1 MKTLFSSELL
11 STLGIS
17 QWGYTEISKPTS
29 LSQFQNWLRKN
40 QDEPLQ
46 YLKGEKADLR
56 ADIKNYFPQ
65 FQSALVFLFDYSQA
79 KKNLMEIDN
88 DVKIASYVLG
98 FEGQD
103 YHDVVKNRLNTL
115 KNELLKI
122 HPQLEMKY
130 SLDTQPILERDL
142 AYRAGLGWFGKNS
155 MLINREQG
163 SYFIIG
169 SLLLSEKLD
178 YEVRPLETDHCGQ
191 CRKCLEACPT
201 QAITEERTIISNQC
215 LSTYT
220 IEIFKDA
227 EPPKFSKGHSDEFF
241 GCDICQEVCPWN
253 DKPLEKL
260 SAKPVPSNLITD
272 FFFRSKEKIKTDL
285 ENFSNNQFRKFFS
298 GTPLARTGRIGLL
311 KNFKLFNE

>member
-1 MKTLFSSELL
+1 MKTLFTHDFLTS
-11 STLGIS
+11 LGIS

-29 LSQFQNWLRKN
+29 FDKFRNWLNKN
-40 QDEPLQ
+40 QDQPLQ
-46 YLKGEKADLR
+46 YLKGDKADLR
-56 ADIKNYFPQ
+56 ADLKNYFPE
-65 FQSALVFLFDYSQA
+65 FQSALVFLFDYTQT
-79 KKNLMEIDN
+79 KKNLTAIDN
-88 DVKIASYVLG
+88 PLKIASYVLG
-98 FEGQD
+98 FNGED
-103 YHDVVKNRLNTL
+103 YHLVVRDRLQQIKEKL
-115 KNELLKI
+115 QEIDPEILIKF
-122 HPQLEMKY
+122 

-142 AYRAGLGWFGKNS
+142 AFRAGLGWFGKNS
-155 MLINREQG
+155 MIINRDQG

-169 SLLLSEKLD
+169 SLLLSEKLE
-178 YEVRPLETDHCGQ
+178 YEVKPLETDHCGQ

-227 EPPKFSKGHSDEFF
+227 EPPKLSKAHSDEFF

-260 SAKPVPSNLITD
+260 SVKPVSSNLITD